1 VQNVGISRDDV
12 LSNDNLVL
20 HYEKGTRWIISRNF
34 HENVFDYQ
42 QISRTLVDKEKII
55 SIGSLGL
62 KIPTLNKGWKNR
74 KVHSFQNHP
83 SHTKL

>member
-1 VQNVGISRDDV
+1 VDHDK
-12 LSNDNLVL
+12 
-20 HYEKGTRWIISRNF
+20 EKIISIGK
-34 HENVFDYQ
+34 EKMSLDYH
-42 QISRTLVDKEKII
+42 QILRTLVDKEKII

-62 KIPTLNKGWKNR
+62 KNPTLNKGWKNR